1 MSRGLLRRIRYKGYF
16 GNIGAKLRGV
26 QLNKALV
33 NYQDVNLKTNAFVR
47 ASNELMIL
55 NGMHDTILVSNIL
68 SIANVTT
75 KSSSVWVITEKIPQ

>member
-1 MSRGLLRRIRYKGYF
+1 MP
-16 GNIGAKLRGV
+16 KL
-26 QLNKALV
+26 
-33 NYQDVNLKTNAFVR
+33 VNLKTNAFVR

-55 NGMHDTILVSNIL
+55 NGMRDTILVSNIL